1 MSTATN
7 WHAKQEVLFNITIF
21 LIDGFSIILIRY
33 VNDRQSMGSQVNVF
47 YSTPSCYLYELH
59 QLKQTW
65 PNKTED
71 FFPYS
76 SDSHSYWTGYFTSRP
91 TQKRFHR
98 DGNHFFQ
105 TVKQLSVLANLSG
118 TQYSEDLDN
127 LSQAMGIMQHH
138 DAVTGTEKQA
148 VASDY
153 DRLLFKAIVGA
164 ENSARDA
171 LRSLTN
177 LTSGEFESCLELNI
191 SVCAFTQ
198 DTANN
203 VIVTLVNPLA
213 HSSTQYVR
221 VPAKNENYI
230 VTDEKGIY
238 SISIRNNK

>member
-1 MSTATN
+1 
-7 WHAKQEVLFNITIF
+7 
-21 LIDGFSIILIRY
+21 
-33 VNDRQSMGSQVNVF
+33 
-47 YSTPSCYLYELH
+47 LH

-238 SISIRNNK
+238 SISIRNNN